1 MSPVH
6 TEEKAKNTMTMWE
19 RLLRVYTDTK
29 AFMQT
34 KSWLAIAGM
43 PHKSTNI
50 IHTTLKQYIHNFS
63 PMNYSV
69 SKKWWS
75 QASKQIIIK
84 NINTSCTFSQSSTS
98 CTFSQSST
106 SCTFSQSIN
115 IKYHARFSSHV
126 EWPYKHKH
134 AQLQDYI
141 TNSSSKVKQLFET
154 LYNCL

>member
-1 MSPVH
+1 M
-6 TEEKAKNTMTMWE
+6 EEKAKNTMTMWE

-34 KSWLAIAGM
+34 KSWLAIIGM

-50 IHTTLKQYIHNFS
+50 IRTTLKQYIHNFL

-75 QASKQIIIK
+75 QASKHYYQKHQYILHLLTKYYILHLLTKYYILHLLSK
-84 NINTSCTFSQSSTS
+84 YYILHLSQSITSCTFSQSITS
-98 CTFSQSST
+98 CTFSQSIT

-115 IKYHARFSSHV
+115 IK
-126 EWPYKHKH
+126 
-134 AQLQDYI
+134 
-141 TNSSSKVKQLFET
+141 
-154 LYNCL
+154 